1 MRNFDQDD
9 INEVALIIS
18 LLVKTII
25 EVDSERSRNES
36 DDQLMATAMEWVEDF
51 SEMGIDEIEITE
63 H

>member
-51 SEMGIDEIEITE
+51 SEMDIDEIEITE

>member
-1 MRNFDQDD
+1 MRTFDQDD
-9 INEVALIIS
+9 INEGALIIS

-25 EVDSERSRNES
+25 EVDSDRSRNES

-51 SEMGIDEIEITE
+51 SEMNIDENEITE